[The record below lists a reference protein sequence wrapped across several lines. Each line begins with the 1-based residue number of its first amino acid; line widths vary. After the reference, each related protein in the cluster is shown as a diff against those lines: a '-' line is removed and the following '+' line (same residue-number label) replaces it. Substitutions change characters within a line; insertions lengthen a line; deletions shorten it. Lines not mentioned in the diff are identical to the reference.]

1 MREWWTGLS
10 TRERVLVL
18 AAACLAAIIGIHQ
31 LIYSP
36 LMEEK
41 NQAKRAWQRE
51 AANNREVLN
60 GLDALTQSNAPQQ
73 SGPASTES
81 LEIVLSRSASERG
94 LDIIRI
100 DSLSN
105 TQKTVWFDRAA
116 PALIA
121 PWLYRLETDFGLT
134 VVSVDLRT
142 QTGEKVLRGSV
153 TVRRGAE
160 T

>member
-1 MREWWTGLS
+1 MSEWWTGLS
-10 TRERVLVL
+10 ARERVLL
-18 AAACLAAIIGIHQ
+18 LIAACLAAIIGIHQ
-31 LIYSP
+31 LIYTP
-36 LMEEK
+36 LVEEK

-51 AANNREVLN
+51 LANTRETLAGLNR
-60 GLDALTQSNAPQQ
+60 LTQSNAPQQ
-73 SGPASTES
+73 QGPVTTDS
-81 LEIVLSRSASERG
+81 LELVLSRSASDRG

-100 DSLSN
+100 DSPSD
-105 TQKTVWFDRAA
+105 TQKIVWFDRAA

-121 PWLYRLETDFGLT
+121 PWLYRLEAEFGLT
-134 VVSVDLRT
+134 VVSVDLRP